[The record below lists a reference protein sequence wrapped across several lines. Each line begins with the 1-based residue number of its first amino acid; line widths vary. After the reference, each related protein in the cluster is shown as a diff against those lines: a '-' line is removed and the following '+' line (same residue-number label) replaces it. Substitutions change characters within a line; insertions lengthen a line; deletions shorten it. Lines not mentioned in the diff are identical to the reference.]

1 MIKAVFFDLGGTL
14 VQTAEVPEIFMRI
27 LKVFGIEVS
36 YEEVF
41 DAHEANKAELDV
53 AAGQIRCGME
63 FGTEFNSRFLR
74 RLGVGGDVETLAR
87 NISRLW
93 WDNADVRFYPD
104 VLEVLSWLK
113 ARNVKVGVVTNAL
126 REDYEQILERL
137 GATCLFDVVVG
148 IDDCRR
154 AKPDRQIFLYALD
167 RLGVKPDEALFVGN
181 ELETDY
187 NGATGAGLKAL
198 FIDRDG
204 KSKDEA
210 NRLTTL
216 KELRLH
222 IP

>member
-63 FGTEFNSRFLR
+63 FWTEFNSRFLR

-93 WDNADVRFYPD
+93 LDNADVRFYPD